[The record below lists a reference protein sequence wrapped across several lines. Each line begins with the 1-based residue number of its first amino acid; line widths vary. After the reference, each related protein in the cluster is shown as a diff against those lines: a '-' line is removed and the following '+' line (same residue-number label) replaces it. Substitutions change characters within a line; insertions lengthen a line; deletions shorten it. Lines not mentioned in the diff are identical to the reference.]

1 MLPSHLV
8 LLCVVVSNRDYIMNG
23 GRLTE
28 MNSKEYLE
36 HHAAMVVTAAAAAGK
51 LSVDESSNKAE
62 AEAVQA

>member
-36 HHAAMVVTAAAAAGK
+36 HHAAMVAAAAGK

-62 AEAVQA
+62 AVQA